1 MDFEIFSQRSL
12 SYSGLIIVGFVFIH
26 LAGLV
31 YAGINPNGFEIYAS
45 NLHSNIFLPYVEIGL
60 TFTFFIHLILTFNK
74 VVRNIS
80 NTNKA
85 SLISRR
91 DDFLGV
97 LAYKIQPLSGLI
109 LALFLFIH
117 LFQLRFPRPEV
128 NLELASLKNN
138 LESIQNLV
146 LYCLAS
152 ISLFFHMFQGIESGH
167 RSLGILNT
175 KNSLNIRY
183 VGRFISI
190 LFGLSFLIVTF
201 YLRFI

>member
-1 MDFEIFSQRSL
+1 MDFEIFLQRSL
-12 SYSGLIIVGFVFIH
+12 SYSGLIIIGFVFIH

-31 YAGINPNGFEIYAS
+31 YAGINPSGFEIYAS
-45 NLHSNIFLPYVEIGL
+45 NLHSNIFLPYIEIGL
-60 TFTFFIHLILTFNK
+60 ASIFFIHIILTFNK
-74 VVRNIS
+74 VVKNIS
-80 NTNKA
+80 SVNKA

-91 DDFLGV
+91 NDFLGV
-97 LAYKIQPLSGLI
+97 LAYKIQPISGLI
-109 LALFLFIH
+109 LVSFLIIH

-183 VGRFISI
+183 AGRLISI
-190 LFGLSFLIVTF
+190 LFGLSFLIVTLD
-201 YLRFI
+201 LRFI